1 MHGDAN
7 SSCVLRDDGCLLQGV
22 VDSLYG
28 VLTHRE
34 EEAGAHLWL
43 RRTRVE
49 QGGRRMSEPLFA
61 HQVVGLKSRLKVV
74 NVNTDGTA
82 HEHVLGAL
90 NNLVVALEQVGSL
103 EGLEAEEVVVEVTV
117 VIDHG
122 VDAFMVFRDDVV
134 DILGEEGSFSSL
146 TVSVVVEQI
155 GSLEHARAGTVVEG
169 LDSDV
174 VRQLG
179 VVWVHDGH
187 VGARFGAQVRDLLSR
202 HT

>member
-1 MHGDAN
+1 
-7 SSCVLRDDGCLLQGV
+7 
-22 VDSLYG
+22 
-28 VLTHRE
+28 
-34 EEAGAHLWL
+34 
-43 RRTRVE
+43 
-49 QGGRRMSEPLFA
+49 MSEPLFA